1 MKSSFSTLACPAS
14 TMLQVVGL
22 ASDAGYNGIELRFIE
37 DQDALWKL
45 AEFSGEGLAATKQ
58 LLTDHGLVISCL
70 DTSCRFHSPD
80 AKEREHWLEEGERMS
95 DLAAE
100 LGAPGIRVFGDTIQ
114 SGVDRTST
122 RAWIAES
129 IRKLADSA
137 AHRNVEV
144 WLESHGDFSTAA
156 ETRAI
161 LTDVDSPNVGALWDP
176 VNSFVSADE
185 PPADGAEILGAL
197 IRHVHIKDVQRDAE
211 GYRYV
216 LTGDGEFPSSDLS
229 ASLRA
234 LQYDRFVSFEW
245 EKKWHPELE
254 DAEVA
259 IPHFANWFRQ
269 HMR

>member
-1 MKSSFSTLACPAS
+1 MKSSFSTLACPSA
-14 TMLQVVGL
+14 TMPQVVGL
-22 ASDAGYNGIELRFIE
+22 ASDAGYDGIELRFVENE
-37 DQDALWKL
+37 DSLWKV
-45 AEFSGEGLAATKQ
+45 AAFSGEGLPATKQ

-80 AKEREHWLEEGERMS
+80 AKERERWLDEGERMS

-100 LGAPGIRVFGDTIQ
+100 LGAPGIRIFGDTIQ
-114 SGVDRTST
+114 SGADRPST

-129 IRKLADSA
+129 IRKLADGA
-137 AHRNVEV
+137 AQKNVEV
-144 WLESHGDFSTAA
+144 WLESHGDFCTAA

-161 LTDVDSPNVGALWDP
+161 LTDADSHNVGALWDP

-197 IRHVHIKDVQRDAE
+197 IRHVHIKDVRRDAR
-211 GYRYV
+211 GFRYV
-216 LTGDGEFPSSDLS
+216 LTGFGEFPSSDLN

-254 DAEVA
+254 DAEIA